1 MWFDGG
7 KIVSQGLKR
16 GLFRRQLLILI
27 ASLLAL
33 VGYCADVE
41 VVKVRGRG
49 VGLNQTEALKDAYR
63 DAIENAVGLYVDAE
77 QVVEN
82 EDLIKDQ
89 ILTQS
94 NAYIEKYKVAKATTE
109 QGLIALT
116 IIADVRKLAL
126 TRKVKEVM
134 PTQKIAI
141 SAQSQNL
148 HAEIVTD
155 FKRKADAVTLLKNE
169 LDNLS
174 PVKQLMKVTIGSEKP
189 VFEPVKEDANL
200 VRVWYPINVEV
211 DKTRYY
217 KEFAPRMSRILEQ
230 IRIGSPKRFDLS
242 NNLKC
247 VKEYEDYI
255 TKKFGASRT
264 GRMGIMTR
272 SSERRRD
279 DGRYTIDQ
287 DALKESGLSLN
298 EEYTG
303 VCFLDSIMLGK
314 RHIIYGVS
322 KWFYHQI
329 EDGRYSFDLDDMTL
343 PVFKD
348 HSYRGVYTL
357 EKGKTLPEDCEF
369 YVGIISRGKGHTLS
383 GKLYRLPSECVNEI
397 VAWQEK
403 NVGVWDLDVNREETM
418 VKSMYTLSFV
428 DKSGEEVV
436 GRSIVIRNMDVINL
450 SCNMLEE
457 TKSLDRSYT
466 GGKFLWNIT
475 PLVGG
480 FAKSYVKWISVDI
493 HKDDVAKIANA
504 MISVEE

>member
-77 QVVEN
+77 QMVEN

-126 TRKVKEVM
+126 TRKVKGVM

-169 LDNLS
+169 LDNLL
-174 PVKQLMKVTIGSEKP
+174 PVKQLMRVTIGSEKP

-217 KEFAPRMSRILEQ
+217 KEFVPRMSRILEQ
-230 IRIGSPKRFDLS
+230 IKIGPSKRLDMV

-247 VKEYEDYI
+247 VKEYEGYV
-255 TKKFGASRT
+255 TKEFGSSRTSRT
-264 GRMGIMTR
+264 GVMTR
-272 SSERRRD
+272 CAERRRN
-279 DGRYTIDQ
+279 DGRFLISD
-287 DALKESGLSLN
+287 DVLKKSGLSLN
-298 EEYTG
+298 EEYKG
-303 VCFLDSIMLGK
+303 VCFLDSMILGK
-314 RHIIYGVS
+314 RRIIYGVS
-322 KWFYHQI
+322 EWFFRDI
-329 EDGRYSFDLDDMTL
+329 EDGQYSFALDDMTL
-343 PVFKD
+343 TVFKD
-348 HSYRGVYTL
+348 HSWNPVYTL
-357 EKGKTLPEDCEF
+357 DKGKTLPKDCVF
-369 YVGIISRGKGHTLS
+369 YAGIISNGKGQTLS
-383 GKLYRLPSECVNEI
+383 GKLYRLPYECVNEI

-403 NVGVWDLDVNREETM
+403 NVGVWDLDKNREETM
-418 VKSMYTLSFV
+418 VKSIYTLSFI
-428 DKSGEEVV
+428 DESGEEVA
-436 GRSIVIRNMDVINL
+436 GCSIAIRNMDVINF